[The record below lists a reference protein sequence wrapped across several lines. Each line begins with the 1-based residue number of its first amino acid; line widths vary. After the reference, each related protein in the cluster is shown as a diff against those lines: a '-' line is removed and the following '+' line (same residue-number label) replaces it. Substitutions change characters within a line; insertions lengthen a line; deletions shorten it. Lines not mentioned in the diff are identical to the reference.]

1 MKGIVITILISA
13 VITFLIRALPF
24 IFFNGS
30 RQMPEKVRKLGEVLP
45 SAIMAVLIVYCLKDS
60 EISSNLLCKLVAV
73 VAVAITY
80 KQKHNTLISILIGT
94 LCYMLLIRGV
104 LFF

>member
-30 RQMPEKVRKLGEVLP
+30 RQMPEKVKKLGEVLP

-80 KQKHNTLISILIGT
+80 KWKHNTLISILIGT

>member
-13 VITFLIRALPF
+13 AITFLIRVLPS

-73 VAVAITY
+73 VAITY
-80 KQKHNTLISILIGT
+80 K
-94 LCYMLLIRGV
+94 
-104 LFF
+104 

>member
-13 VITFLIRALPF
+13 AITFLIRALPS

-73 VAVAITY
+73 VAITY
-80 KQKHNTLISILIGT
+80 K
-94 LCYMLLIRGV
+94 
-104 LFF
+104 

>member
-1 MKGIVITILISA
+1 MS
-13 VITFLIRALPF
+13 
-24 IFFNGS
+24 
-30 RQMPEKVRKLGEVLP
+30 EKVRKLGEVLP

-60 EISSNLLCKLVAV
+60 EISSKLLCKLVAV

>member
-13 VITFLIRALPF
+13 AITFLIRALPF

-45 SAIMAVLIVYCLKDS
+45 SAIMAV
-60 EISSNLLCKLVAV
+60 
-73 VAVAITY
+73 AITY
-80 KQKHNTLISILIGT
+80 KWKHNTLISILIGT

-104 LFF
+104 LLF